1 MTRSPSPLT
10 AITSSQRP
18 VKVPHSFLTETVVNI
33 TCMAELQVSLA
44 MFRLAAALDG
54 DETPIAERMILR
66 DEVLN
71 RAMRREGIVSEPAE
85 RILKGLELAVGRGT
99 ILRFLATQPAHQAY
113 WYYLNTAVNRATIAS
128 MERGALPP
136 PAIIWEGKTAPTI
149 SLDPPNAYR
158 LYEQNIGPLTPLIA
172 DQIARAVTDYPGD
185 WIEDAITEAVS
196 YNRRSWRYILR
207 ILENWQASG
216 RHEPERY
223 SGNA

>member
-1 MTRSPSPLT
+1 MTKSRASLR
-10 AITSSQRP
+10 AITSSRLP
-18 VKVPHSFLTETVVNI
+18 VTIPHAFLTDTIVEISSMV
-33 TCMAELQVSLA
+33 ELQVSLT
-44 MFRLAAALDG
+44 MFRLIANLDG
-54 DETPIAERMILR
+54 EETPIAERMILR
-66 DEVLN
+66 DETLR
-71 RAMRREGIVSEPAE
+71 RAMRREGVVSDPDD
-85 RILKGLELAVGRGT
+85 RILQGLELAVGRGT
-99 ILRFLATQPAHQAY
+99 LLRFLATEGPQQRY

-172 DQIARAVTDYPGD
+172 DQISQAVTDYPGD
-185 WIEDAITEAVS
+185 WIADAITEAVS

-216 RHEPERY
+216 RREQEHY
-223 SGNA
+223 SGNS

>member
-1 MTRSPSPLT
+1 MTRSSSSLT
-10 AITSSQRP
+10 AITSSRLP
-18 VKVPHSFLTETVVNI
+18 VSIPHAFLTETVINI

-44 MFRLAAALDG
+44 MFRLVAVLEG
-54 DETPIAERMILR
+54 EETPIAERMILR
-66 DEVLN
+66 DEALN
-71 RAMRREGIVSEPAE
+71 RAMRRDGIVPEPAE

-99 ILRFLATQPAHQAY
+99 ILRFLATQPSHQAY
-113 WYYLNTAVNRATIAS
+113 WYYLDTTVNRATVAS

-136 PAIIWEGKTAPTI
+136 PAIIWEGKTAPAI

-172 DQIARAVTDYPGD
+172 DQITRAVTDYPGD

-216 RHEPERY
+216 RQEQEHY